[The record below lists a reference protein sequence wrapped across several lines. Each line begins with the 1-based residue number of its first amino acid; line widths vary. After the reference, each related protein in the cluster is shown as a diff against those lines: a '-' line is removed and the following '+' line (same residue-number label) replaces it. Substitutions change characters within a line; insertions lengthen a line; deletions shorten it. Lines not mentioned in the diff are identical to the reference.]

1 MSTPNLAIPHVAAAQ
16 AQKEVTINDGFD
28 GLDRAVTDFLTV
40 NLSSGDVTLTD
51 AQYRGHRIFRSQ
63 GVTVARTLT
72 VPAIR
77 REVAIDNA
85 DGTAVLT
92 VARGAGFVDIP
103 PGAALVIYTD
113 GTTNGIRPIGGVGG
127 GGGAA
132 DFLDLSDTPSSYA
145 GHSLKPVRVNVGET
159 GLEFFTPGLSAGNWA
174 VPFRGALVRR
184 TSDATGL
191 TFPWFASWQTAVYDT
206 DSFWD
211 SGTPTRLTIPAGIT
225 RVRLHGSVR
234 LADQLA
240 AGSIFLALARN
251 GTFPGP
257 SSYPGTEALHVRH
270 SGTGFN
276 TNQAFFITPVLSV
289 SAGDYFELRLN
300 RTGLTVTS
308 VLADPATFFA
318 IEVVEVSTAQQAPS
332 IAGARGL
339 NSWGGTAGGTANA
352 RTVSLTPAL
361 TAYFAGLAVRFI
373 NGAAANTGAAT
384 LNVDGLGAVAIRKGD
399 GTVDLAAG
407 DLPASALVTVVHD
420 GTVFRLA

>member
-1 MSTPNLAIPHVAAAQ
+1 MTTPNLAIPHVAAAQ

-28 GLDRAVTDFLTV
+28 RLDRAVTDFLAV
-40 NLSSGDVTLTD
+40 DLSSGDVTLTA

-77 REVAIDNA
+77 REVSIDNA
-85 DGTAVLT
+85 DGTAVLK

-127 GGGAA
+127 GGASEFI
-132 DFLDLSDTPSSYA
+132 DLDDTPSSYA

-184 TSDATGL
+184 TSDATSL
-191 TFPWFASWQTAVYDT
+191 TFPWLATWQTAVYDT
-206 DSFWD
+206 DAFWD
-211 SGTPTRLTIPAGIT
+211 SGTPTRLTIPAGVT

-240 AGSIFLALARN
+240 AGSIYLSVLRN
-251 GTFPGP
+251 GAAASASF
-257 SSYPGTEALHVRH
+257 PGTEAMHTRH
-270 SGTGFN
+270 SGTGYN
-276 TNQAFFITPVLSV
+276 NNLAFFVTPVLSV

-308 VLADPATFFA
+308 VLTDTATFFA

-339 NSWGGTAGGTANA
+339 NSWGGTAGGTADA
-352 RTVSLTPAL
+352 RTVSITPAL
-361 TAYFAGLAVRFI
+361 TAYFAGLTVRFI

-399 GTVDLAAG
+399 GTVDLDPG